1 MESFDT
7 QDWGDYLSQMP
18 EVNFEVYIKRKVHL
32 FTLDAELASKLTA
45 IAKSRKVS
53 SQILINTWLREKI
66 TEQV

>member
-1 MESFDT
+1 
-7 QDWGDYLSQMP
+7 MP